1 MIKTIFLGLC
11 LITGTALA
19 TPMINIHT
27 SKGDIVIELDEIH
40 APATV
45 ANFLHYVK
53 DGFYT
58 DTVFHRVIPNFMI
71 QGGGFTADMQEKPP
85 YAPIANEAY
94 NGLKNKRGTIAMAR
108 THDPH
113 SATSQFFINVRDNDG
128 LNPGGA
134 DKYGYA
140 VFGKIIKGM
149 NVADAIANVKTITK
163 LPYQNLPAEPIIIQ
177 SIELLPEL
185 PTQELKP

>member
-1 MIKTIFLGLC
+1 MIKKTFWILCFL
-11 LITGTALA
+11 TTTATA
-19 TPMINIHT
+19 TPTVNIHT
-27 SKGDIVIELDEIH
+27 TKGDIIIELNEAR

-53 DGFYT
+53 EGFYT

-71 QGGGFTADMQEKPP
+71 QGGGFTPNMQEKVP

-108 THDPH
+108 TQDPH
-113 SATSQFFINVRDNDG
+113 SATSQFFINVKDNDG

-140 VFGKIIKGM
+140 VFGKVIKGM
-149 NVADAIANVKTITK
+149 DVADAIVKVKTTTK
-163 LPYQNLPAEPIIIQ
+163 PPHQHVPIEPIIIK
-177 SIELLPEL
+177 SVELLPEL
-185 PTQELKP
+185 STQDPKS